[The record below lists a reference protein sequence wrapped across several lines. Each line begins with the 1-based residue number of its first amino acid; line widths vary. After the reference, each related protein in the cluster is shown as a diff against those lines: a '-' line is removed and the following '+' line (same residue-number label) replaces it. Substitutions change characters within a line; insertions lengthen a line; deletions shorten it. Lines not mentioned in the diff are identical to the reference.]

1 MLKDIVSAEPLT
13 GYRLKLAF
21 EDGAEGTVAVRQL
34 IKFTGVFEPL
44 QDEAYFKQI
53 RVNAEL
59 GTIEWPNGADLD
71 PDVLYATVTN
81 SVIDLESRRTSDVVL
96 GRTSRGAMSLNIVDL
111 MEGLFQDRPIFHS
124 EADFQHAFSW
134 HIRRVMPPDGQV
146 RLEFKPFPAEKMY
159 LDIWLPS
166 LGVAIELKYR
176 TQRLVLKTA
185 AGESF
190 NLRNQAAQGGGRYHF
205 IEDIRR
211 LEQVVANKTAKAGFA
226 ILLTNDPSYWE
237 PSQRNTLDDEF
248 RLHEG
253 RKIGGDMKWSDPN
266 RPGPKSVGKESIR
279 LKGSYDC
286 IWRDYSPP
294 GKEKYGL
301 FRYLMAE
308 VSRKSIARGT

>member
-34 IKFTGVFEPL
+34 IEFTGVFEPL
-44 QDEAYFKQI
+44 RDEAYFKQI

-81 SVIDLESRRTSDVVL
+81 SVIDLEPRRTSDLGL
-96 GRTSRGAMSLNIVDL
+96 GRTLGGTMPLNIVGL

-124 EADFQHAFSW
+124 EADFQHAFAW

-166 LGVAIELKYR
+166 IGVAIELKYR
-176 TQRLVLKTA
+176 TRKLTLKTA
-185 AGESF
+185 GEAF
-190 NLRNQAAQGGGRYHF
+190 DLRNQAAQDLGRYDF
-205 IEDIRR
+205 IKDIQRI
-211 LEQVVANKTAKAGFA
+211 EQIVTNGPAETGFA
-226 ILLTNDPSYWE
+226 VLLTNDPLYWRK
-237 PSQRNTLDDEF
+237 PSRQTDTIDAAF

-253 RKIGGDMKWSDPN
+253 RRIMGKMAWSDQAGAGTTRN
-266 RPGPKSVGKESIR
+266 RQEPIR

-286 IWRDYSPP
+286 VWRDYSSLEE
-294 GKEKYGL
+294 GKFQK
-301 FRYLMAE
+301 FRYLPVT
-308 VSRKSIARGT
+308 VSC